1 MTANWT
7 KGRNGRYPYYVC
19 RHRGCDRFGKSVKR
33 DTVEG
38 AFEAMLTKLT
48 PSPELLSLFSKIFRK
63 RWNEAEA
70 KAHEGRAAI
79 KREMAT
85 IEKQIGQILAK
96 IVKLEGCLVIDRF
109 ESEVY
114 KLEMEKLG
122 LEE

>member
-48 PSPELLSLFSKIFRK
+48 PRPELLSLFSKIFRK
-63 RWNEAEA
+63 RWTESEA
-70 KAHEGRAAI
+70 KAHEGLAAI
-79 KREMAT
+79 KRELAP
-85 IEKQIGQILAK
+85 IEKKTGQILQQ
-96 IVKLEGCLVIDRF
+96 IVKTENSSPLTPLQ
-109 ESEVY
+109 
-114 KLEMEKLG
+114 
-122 LEE
+122 

>member
-48 PSPELLSLFSKIFRK
+48 PRPELLSLFSKIFRK

-79 KREMAT
+79 KR
-85 IEKQIGQILAK
+85 
-96 IVKLEGCLVIDRF
+96 
-109 ESEVY
+109 SEEHTSELQSLMRTSYAVF
-114 KLEMEKLG
+114 
-122 LEE
+122 